1 MSRIKLDDRIENA
14 MNAFF
19 ETEPDRSQFAM
30 NYTGHADA
38 ALVADERTFTEKA
51 DKWTGILREVLLFGP
66 GIFLLFYATLAV
78 IFFYPTLGVTFQ
90 SVVMILVP
98 AFLTY
103 AGSGSI
109 KKIKNLAIPATVI
122 AMAAGVAF
130 LASLFPTKEQPNM
143 YFWYSI
149 YLFPN
154 ALIAGKLVQSWVSD
168 KK

>member
-19 ETEPDRSQFAM
+19 ETEPDRSQFALT
-30 NYTGHADA
+30 YTGDA
-38 ALVADERTFTEKA
+38 TALVADETTFTEKA

-66 GIFLLFYATLAV
+66 GAFFLFYMTLTVIYLYPEAGITLRLFLVLAAV
-78 IFFYPTLGVTFQ
+78 FV
-90 SVVMILVP
+90 
-98 AFLTY
+98 TY

-109 KKIKNLAIPATVI
+109 RKLRNLAVPGTVI
-122 AMAAGVAF
+122 IMAAAVAVIS
-130 LASLFPTKEQPNM
+130 SLFPAKEQANV

-154 ALIAGKLVQSWVSD
+154 VLIAGKLVQGWVAD